1 MPITRRDLA
10 AVGALA
16 LMAAAAPLAHAESAD
31 EAAVKQAIDD
41 LTKAMM
47 AADKAGLEAV
57 VADRL
62 SFGHTTGRIQGKAD
76 FVSEIADKKTIYKS
90 IAPTELTVAV
100 MGNNA
105 IARHIDA
112 VEAQAGER
120 AISLKLVV
128 LQVWV
133 KDGGAWKLLAHQ
145 GTKI

>member
-1 MPITRRDLA
+1 MGITRRHFA
-10 AVGALA
+10 AAGALA
-16 LMAAAAPLAHAESAD
+16 LAAASLPAQAETAD
-31 EAAVKQAIDD
+31 EAAVKKALDD
-41 LTKAMM
+41 LAKAMM
-47 AADKAGLEAV
+47 AADKAGLEAM
-57 VADRL
+57 VADQL

-76 FVSEIADKKTIYKS
+76 FVAEIADKKTIYKS
-90 IAPTELTVAV
+90 ITPTELTVAV

-105 IARHIDA
+105 IARHIDT